1 MVRRPLR
8 SRPGPGSASDPR
20 SCSGSGSG
28 SSLLSRRALLG
39 LGAVGATAWT
49 VNRSTGML
57 GWLSGIDAADASSSS
72 GSGSS
77 SAVDAATTST
87 TSATVAAAEV
97 GATPGTP
104 LVAPGEAK
112 ELVFTPAKAS
122 TAFRGLLVRPP
133 SDQRTTA
140 IVLVHGGGAT
150 GGSQADST
158 SWSDWYR
165 DHGYLTFSID
175 YRLVDSATDAGI
187 YPIPEQNT
195 KAAVQYL
202 RMHADELG
210 IDRIVVQGHSAGAR
224 LGAIVA
230 TTSDLPAFSGREVWP
245 DVSDRIDGFI
255 GFYGYYDGIQ
265 YQPVAYYGGTGVA
278 PSTAVSN
285 RRATHVT
292 GPVYLLH
299 GRADSIVGVNRSQ
312 DFADALD
319 AAGADVVLELVP
331 GADHGYDGYGSPA
344 LTPIGLET
352 AARVATWLETKV

>member
-1 MVRRPLR
+1 M
-8 SRPGPGSASDPR
+8 
-20 SCSGSGSG
+20 
-28 SSLLSRRALLG
+28 LG

-49 VNRSTGML
+49 VNRSTGLL
-57 GWLSGIDAADASSSS
+57 GWLSGIDAADASSSASTS
-72 GSGSS
+72 G
-77 SAVDAATTST
+77 AVDGSTTST
-87 TSATVAAAEV
+87 TAAAASEV
-97 GATPGTP
+97 SAAVDEP
-104 LVAPGEAK
+104 LVAPGASK
-112 ELVFTPAKAS
+112 ELVFTPARAS

-175 YRLVDSATDAGI
+175 YRLVDPATDHGI

-202 RMHADELG
+202 RMHAEELG

-224 LGAIVA
+224 LGGILA
-230 TTSDLPAFSGREVWP
+230 TTADLPAFSGREVWP

-255 GFYGYYDGIQ
+255 GFYGYYDGVQ
-265 YQPVAYYGGTGVA
+265 YEPVAYYGGSGAA
-278 PSTAVSN
+278 PSTAVST
-285 RRATHVT
+285 RRVAQIS

-299 GRADSIVGVNRSQ
+299 GEADSIVGVNRSQ
-312 DFADALD
+312 DFADALE
-319 AAGADVVLELVP
+319 AAGADVVFEIVP
-331 GADHGYDGYGSPA
+331 GVDHGYDGYATPA

-352 AARVATWLETKV
+352 ADRLVSWLERKI

>member
-1 MVRRPLR
+1 MPRPAQ
-8 SRPGPGSASDPR
+8 RPGPGA
-20 SCSGSGSG
+20 

-39 LGAVGATAWT
+39 MGAVGATAWT
-49 VNRSTGML
+49 VNRSTGLL

-72 GSGSS
+72 SSSSGSGSG
-77 SAVDAATTST
+77 AADDSTTST
-87 TSATVAAAEV
+87 TSTSAAVAAETSAAIVE
-97 GATPGTP
+97 P
-104 LVAPGEAK
+104 LVAPGASK
-112 ELVFTPAKAS
+112 ELVFTPARAS
-122 TAFRGLLVRPP
+122 TAYSGLLVRPT
-133 SDQRTTA
+133 SAQRSTA

-175 YRLVDSATDAGI
+175 YRLVDPATDHGI

-202 RMHADELG
+202 RLHADELG

-224 LGAIVA
+224 LGGILA
-230 TTSDLPAFSGREVWP
+230 TTADLPAFSGREVWP

-255 GFYGYYDGIQ
+255 GFYGYYDGVQ
-265 YQPVAYYGGTGVA
+265 YQPVAYYGGSGAA

-285 RRATHVT
+285 RRVAQVS

-299 GRADSIVGVNRSQ
+299 GEADSIVGVGRSQ
-312 DFADALD
+312 AFADALESV
-319 AAGADVVLELVP
+319 GADVVLEIVP
-331 GADHGYDGYGSPA
+331 GVDHGYDGYGTPA
-344 LTPIGLET
+344 LTPIGLDT
-352 AARVATWLETKV
+352 AARLVTWLETKI